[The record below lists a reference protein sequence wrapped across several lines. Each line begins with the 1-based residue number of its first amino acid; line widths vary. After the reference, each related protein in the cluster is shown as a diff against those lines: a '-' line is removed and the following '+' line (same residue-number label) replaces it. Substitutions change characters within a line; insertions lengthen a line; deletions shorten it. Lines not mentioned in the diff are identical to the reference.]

1 MAQPPTTDLV
11 NGIDFTVEGNISGS
25 LLDQSFNKLT
35 GNINLPATEG
45 ISLCIFT
52 TDSAV
57 GIPNVP
63 NPLSGI
69 ATNKWENYIWFRRPY
84 PITDDR
90 TPSKIYT
97 WGALAASIPTYL
109 QWIDTSYDNTDNQTA
124 IDSITASIAQL
135 DILATQADSNASNS
149 LDTANAAAANAQA
162 ALNQIAAALL
172 AATNASAAA
181 TTALARANAAFDLAT
196 AANAAAQNALTL
208 ATAANNINNLIPG
221 LNGQHIRTNYNVAT
235 PKLEFYNEK
244 DCIAILNS
252 ANYLA
257 PLAAGSNI
265 IPVDVNVADT
275 GALVS
280 ALAAN
285 VITLVAGV
293 YEFEAYAT
301 IEKVTANALW
311 TASINLF
318 DEVAGIAIA
327 AQIKYVVNSSVI
339 STTGSGSV
347 QSMLQV
353 IPMSCKGYLTT
364 DGTKTYTLRM
374 NSSAST
380 LKGGL
385 AQLWLKRIG

>member
-11 NGIDFTVEGNISGS
+11 NDIDFTVLGNISGS
-25 LLDQSFNKLT
+25 ILNQSFSLLT
-35 GNINLPATEG
+35 GNINTPDTEG
-45 ISLCIFT
+45 VSLCLYT
-52 TDSAV
+52 TDSAPGV
-57 GIPNVP
+57 PNVP
-63 NPLSGI
+63 NPFVGI
-69 ATNKWENYIWFRRPY
+69 NTSKWKNYIWFRRPDVGD
-84 PITDDR
+84 ITSAPKVYGWND
-90 TPSKIYT
+90 
-97 WGALAASIPTYL
+97 GAVSDVTFLR
-109 QWIDTSYDNTDNQTA
+109 WIDTGFDNTDNQAA
-124 IDSITASIAQL
+124 IDSINASLAQIQ
-135 DILATQADSNASNS
+135 ILATQADSNATNALDNS
-149 LDTANAAAANAQA
+149 NAAQVNAQA
-162 ALNQIAAALL
+162 ALDQIAAALL

-181 TTALARANAAFDLAT
+181 TAALARANAAFDLAT
-196 AANAAAQNALTL
+196 AANAAAQAALTL
-208 ATAANNINNLIPG
+208 AGLANNINNLLPG
-221 LNGQHIRTNYNVAT
+221 LNGQHIRTNYDVVT
-235 PKLEFYNEK
+235 PKLEYYNEK

-252 ANYLA
+252 TNYLA
-257 PLAAGSNI
+257 PLVAGSNI

-275 GALVS
+275 GTLVS
-280 ALAAN
+280 ALAAS
-285 VITLVAGV
+285 VITLVKGV

-374 NSSAST
+374 NSSTANC
-380 LKGGL
+380 KGGL